1 MSCAGGDC
9 VRNKKLFGLSLV
21 ALILAAILAAC
32 TPGKEN
38 AAEQYDEGAEKAQE
52 NKIVAWG
59 EVEYSEAY
67 DIIIDFPCTVIS
79 VAVKEGEE
87 VGRGDLLAT
96 LDMTEF
102 NETLRKLSEQVES
115 GKAALRDAI
124 QDTSALEADIARLK
138 KDLSIKTAEYNSGEK
153 AELKLLESSLER
165 AENELSDAKEDLAL
179 NQKLYD
185 EGAVSQEVLD
195 QFADVVEQKE
205 KSRSDIID
213 NMSMTKRILKEE
225 LDALGMELQYKQVQ
239 LDKMKESNSASL
251 ERLSSSLGIAESDL
265 AIMKN
270 RAQKPYLSGGNIVSN
285 LGRAIVQNISI
296 INGSSLGQQN
306 GNHKAMELIDADS
319 LIVSAEVPEE
329 FIGEI
334 DSGKEVKIVPA
345 ANKAKAVM
353 GRVTQ
358 IAGAAVEKDGE
369 RIVRVE
375 VTPDDKSEFL
385 KPGYSVDVIF
395 ARK

>member
-1 MSCAGGDC
+1 MK
-9 VRNKKLFGLSLV
+9 NKKLFGLSLV
-21 ALILAAILAAC
+21 ALILVALLAAC
-32 TPGKEN
+32 TAVKEN
-38 AAEQYDEGAEKAQE
+38 TEEQYEEGAEKAQE

-59 EVEYSEAY
+59 EVKYSEAY
-67 DIIIDFPCTVIS
+67 DLIIDFPCTVIS

-96 LDMTEF
+96 LDMTEY
-102 NETLRKLSEQVES
+102 NETVKKLREQVES
-115 GKAALRDAI
+115 GKAALRDGI

-165 AENELSDAKEDLAL
+165 AEEELSDAKEDLAL

-225 LDALGMELQYKQVQ
+225 LDALVTELQYKQVQ
-239 LDKMKESNSASL
+239 LDKMRESNSANL
-251 ERLSSSLGIAESDL
+251 ERLSSSLAMAESDL
-265 AIMKN
+265 AIIKN
-270 RAQKPYLSGGNIVSN
+270 RAQKPYLSGGNIVSS
-285 LGRAIVQNISI
+285 LEHAIVQNIGI

-306 GNHKAMELIDADS
+306 ENHRAMELIDADS

-334 DSGKEVKIVPA
+334 DSGAKVKIVPA